1 MKGNRWMLSFGL
13 LILMSAGVFGC
24 GQEEGTGKTD
34 EIKGTYL
41 CYVNTEE
48 DSLARESYEIQGETA
63 DEEVEDVLEEMQKEA
78 DSIDYRSAFPDHV
91 SVTDW
96 SLTDGRLDLTFSDS
110 YLRMSK
116 GEEVLLR
123 AALVETLG
131 QIIGVDEVGFFTGE
145 GPLTDSDGQEIG
157 YMSPEDFVQN
167 TGSTLHS
174 YQLQELKLYFAG
186 EKGDCLEPETVS
198 LRYNSSTSIEKLVV
212 EQLIKGPEKEG
223 MLAVIPPETRVLG
236 VSVREHICYV
246 NFDQEFLNGV
256 PGVTPEATVYAIV
269 NSLTE
274 SGNVSQVQISVNGE
288 SDIQY
293 MNRIDLGKPL
303 TRNPDLVE
311 ESDF

>member
-34 EIKGTYL
+34 EIEGTYL

-131 QIIGVDEVGFFTGE
+131 QITGVDEVGFFTGE

-246 NFDQEFLNGV
+246 NFDQEFLNGA

>member
-13 LILMSAGVFGC
+13 LILMSASVFGC
-24 GQEEGTGKTD
+24 GQEEGTGTTD
-34 EIKGTYL
+34 EIEGTYL

-131 QIIGVDEVGFFTGE
+131 QIKGVDEVGFFTGE

-157 YMSPEDFVQN
+157 HMSRQDVLHQTGAEALFCRRKRRLPGAGDGQPAVQQQYFYRK
-167 TGSTLHS
+167 TGSGAADQRTG
-174 YQLQELKLYFAG
+174 KRGDAG
-186 EKGDCLEPETVS
+186 GDPA
-198 LRYNSSTSIEKLVV
+198 
-212 EQLIKGPEKEG
+212 GDPG
-223 MLAVIPPETRVLG
+223 AG
-236 VSVREHICYV
+236 SVRPGAYLLC
-246 NFDQEFLNGV
+246 EF
-256 PGVTPEATVYAIV
+256 
-269 NSLTE
+269 
-274 SGNVSQVQISVNGE
+274 
-288 SDIQY
+288 
-293 MNRIDLGKPL
+293 
-303 TRNPDLVE
+303 
-311 ESDF
+311 

>member
-24 GQEEGTGKTD
+24 GQEEGTEKTD
-34 EIKGTYL
+34 EIEGTYL

-131 QIIGVDEVGFFTGE
+131 QIKGVDEVGFFTGE

-246 NFDQEFLNGV
+246 NFDQEFLNGA

>member
-1 MKGNRWMLSFGL
+1 MKENRWMLSFGL

-24 GQEEGTGKTD
+24 GQEEGTGTTD
-34 EIKGTYL
+34 EIEGTYL

-131 QIIGVDEVGFFTGE
+131 QIKGVDEVGFFTGE

-246 NFDQEFLNGV
+246 NFDQEFLNGA

>member
-13 LILMSAGVFGC
+13 LILMSASVFGC
-24 GQEEGTGKTD
+24 GQEEGTGATD
-34 EIKGTYL
+34 EIEGTYL

-123 AALVETLG
+123 AALVEALG
-131 QIIGVDEVGFFTGE
+131 QIKGVDEVGFFTGE

-223 MLAVIPPETRVLG
+223 MLAVIPTETRVLG

-246 NFDQEFLNGV
+246 NFDQEFLNGA

-311 ESDF
+311 E

>member
-34 EIKGTYL
+34 EIEGTYL

-246 NFDQEFLNGV
+246 NFDQELLNGA

>member
-34 EIKGTYL
+34 EIEGTYL
-41 CYVNTEE
+41 CFVNTEE

-246 NFDQEFLNGV
+246 NFDQEFLNGA

>member
-34 EIKGTYL
+34 EIEGTYL

-131 QIIGVDEVGFFTGE
+131 QIIGVDEVGFFTDE

-246 NFDQEFLNGV
+246 NFDQEFLNGA

>member
-24 GQEEGTGKTD
+24 GQEEGTGTTD
-34 EIKGTYL
+34 EIEGTYL

-246 NFDQEFLNGV
+246 NFDQEFLNGA

>member
-24 GQEEGTGKTD
+24 GQEEGTGTTD
-34 EIKGTYL
+34 EIEGTYL

-131 QIIGVDEVGFFTGE
+131 QIKGVDEVGFFTGE

-246 NFDQEFLNGV
+246 NFDQEFLNGT

-311 ESDF
+311 E

>member
-34 EIKGTYL
+34 EIEGTYL

-131 QIIGVDEVGFFTGE
+131 QIKGVDEVGFFTGE

-186 EKGDCLEPETVS
+186 ENGDCLEPETVS

-246 NFDQEFLNGV
+246 NFDQELLNGA

-311 ESDF
+311 E

>member
-1 MKGNRWMLSFGL
+1 MKENRWMLSFGL

-24 GQEEGTGKTD
+24 GQEEGTGKAD
-34 EIKGTYL
+34 EIEGTYL

-48 DSLARESYEIQGETA
+48 NSLVRESYEIQGETA

-91 SVTDW
+91 SVTEW
-96 SLTDGRLDLTFSDS
+96 SLTDGRLDLAFSNS

-131 QIIGVDEVGFFTGE
+131 QIKGVDEVGFFTGE
-145 GPLTDSDGQEIG
+145 GMLTDSDGQEIG

-246 NFDQEFLNGV
+246 NFDQEFLNGA

>member
-34 EIKGTYL
+34 EIEGTYL

-167 TGSTLHS
+167 TGPTLHS

-236 VSVREHICYV
+236 VSIREHICYV
-246 NFDQEFLNGV
+246 NFDQEFLNGA

>member
-13 LILMSAGVFGC
+13 LILMSASVFGC
-24 GQEEGTGKTD
+24 GQEEGTGATD
-34 EIKGTYL
+34 EIEGTYL

-48 DSLARESYEIQGETA
+48 DSLAREPYEIQGETA

-131 QIIGVDEVGFFTGE
+131 QIKGVDEVGFFTGE

-223 MLAVIPPETRVLG
+223 MLAVIQPETRVLG

-246 NFDQEFLNGV
+246 NFDQEFLNGA

-311 ESDF
+311 E

>member
-34 EIKGTYL
+34 EIEGTYL

-246 NFDQEFLNGV
+246 NFDQEFLNGA

>member
-1 MKGNRWMLSFGL
+1 M
-13 LILMSAGVFGC
+13 
-24 GQEEGTGKTD
+24 
-34 EIKGTYL
+34 
-41 CYVNTEE
+41 
-48 DSLARESYEIQGETA
+48 
-63 DEEVEDVLEEMQKEA
+63 
-78 DSIDYRSAFPDHV
+78 
-91 SVTDW
+91 
-96 SLTDGRLDLTFSDS
+96 
-110 YLRMSK
+110 
-116 GEEVLLR
+116 
-123 AALVETLG
+123 
-131 QIIGVDEVGFFTGE
+131 
-145 GPLTDSDGQEIG
+145 
-157 YMSPEDFVQN
+157 
-167 TGSTLHS
+167 
-174 YQLQELKLYFAG
+174 
-186 EKGDCLEPETVS
+186 EPETVS

-246 NFDQEFLNGV
+246 NFDQEFLNGA

-311 ESDF
+311 E

>member
-1 MKGNRWMLSFGL
+1 MKENRWMLSFGL

-34 EIKGTYL
+34 EIEGTYL

-131 QIIGVDEVGFFTGE
+131 QIKGVDEVGFFTGE

-246 NFDQEFLNGV
+246 NFDQEFLNGA

>member
-34 EIKGTYL
+34 EIEGTYL

>member
-34 EIKGTYL
+34 EIEGTYL

-131 QIIGVDEVGFFTGE
+131 QIKGVDEVGFFTGE

-246 NFDQEFLNGV
+246 NFDQEFLNGA

>member
-1 MKGNRWMLSFGL
+1 MKENRWMLSFGL

-24 GQEEGTGKTD
+24 GQEEGTGKAD
-34 EIKGTYL
+34 EIEGTYL

-48 DSLARESYEIQGETA
+48 NSLVRESYEIQGETA

-96 SLTDGRLDLTFSDS
+96 SLADGHLDLTFSDS

-131 QIIGVDEVGFFTGE
+131 QIKGVDEVGFFTGE
-145 GPLTDSDGQEIG
+145 GMLTDSDGQEIG

-246 NFDQEFLNGV
+246 NFDQEFLNGA

-311 ESDF
+311 E

>member
-1 MKGNRWMLSFGL
+1 M
-13 LILMSAGVFGC
+13 
-24 GQEEGTGKTD
+24 
-34 EIKGTYL
+34 
-41 CYVNTEE
+41 
-48 DSLARESYEIQGETA
+48 
-63 DEEVEDVLEEMQKEA
+63 EDVLEEMQKEA

-131 QIIGVDEVGFFTGE
+131 QIKGVDEVGFFTGE

-246 NFDQEFLNGV
+246 NFDQEFLNGA

-311 ESDF
+311 E

>member
-1 MKGNRWMLSFGL
+1 MKGNRRMLSFGL

-24 GQEEGTGKTD
+24 GQEEGTGKAD
-34 EIKGTYL
+34 EIEGTYL

-48 DSLARESYEIQGETA
+48 NSLVRESYEIQGETA

-131 QIIGVDEVGFFTGE
+131 QIKGVDEVGFFTGE
-145 GPLTDSDGQEIG
+145 GMLTDSDGQEIG

-174 YQLQELKLYFAG
+174 YQVQELKLYFAG
-186 EKGDCLEPETVS
+186 EKGDCLKPETVS

-246 NFDQEFLNGV
+246 NFDQEFLNGA
-256 PGVTPEATVYAIV
+256 PGVTPEVTVYAIV

-311 ESDF
+311 E

>member
-34 EIKGTYL
+34 EIEGTYL

-131 QIIGVDEVGFFTGE
+131 QIKGVDEVGFFTGE

-246 NFDQEFLNGV
+246 NFDQELLNGA

>member
-1 MKGNRWMLSFGL
+1 MKENRWMLSFGL

-34 EIKGTYL
+34 EIEGTYL

-131 QIIGVDEVGFFTGE
+131 QIKGVDEVGFFTGE
-145 GPLTDSDGQEIG
+145 GALTDSDGQEIG

-246 NFDQEFLNGV
+246 NFDQEFLNGA

-311 ESDF
+311 E

>member
-1 MKGNRWMLSFGL
+1 MKGKRWMLSFGL

-34 EIKGTYL
+34 EIEGTYL

-131 QIIGVDEVGFFTGE
+131 QIKGVDEVGFFTGE

-246 NFDQEFLNGV
+246 NFDQEFLNGA

>member
-24 GQEEGTGKTD
+24 GQEEGTRKTD
-34 EIKGTYL
+34 EIEGTYL

-198 LRYNSSTSIEKLVV
+198 LRYSSSTSIEKLVV

-246 NFDQEFLNGV
+246 NFDQEFLNGA

>member
-13 LILMSAGVFGC
+13 LILMSASVFGC
-24 GQEEGTGKTD
+24 GQEEGTGTTD
-34 EIKGTYL
+34 EIEGTYL

-131 QIIGVDEVGFFTGE
+131 QIKGVDEVGFFTGE

-246 NFDQEFLNGV
+246 NFDQELLNGA

>member
-34 EIKGTYL
+34 EIEGTYL

-48 DSLARESYEIQGETA
+48 DSLVRESYEIQGETA

-131 QIIGVDEVGFFTGE
+131 QIKGVDEVGFFTGE

-246 NFDQEFLNGV
+246 NFDQEFLNGA

>member
-1 MKGNRWMLSFGL
+1 MKGNRWMLSYGL

-24 GQEEGTGKTD
+24 GQEEGAGTTD
-34 EIKGTYL
+34 EIEGTYL

-131 QIIGVDEVGFFTGE
+131 QIKGVDEVGFFTGE

-246 NFDQEFLNGV
+246 NFDQEFLNGA

>member
-13 LILMSAGVFGC
+13 LILMSAGVFGS

-34 EIKGTYL
+34 EIEGTYL

-131 QIIGVDEVGFFTGE
+131 QIKGVDEVGFFTGE

-246 NFDQEFLNGV
+246 NFDQEFLNGA

>member
-24 GQEEGTGKTD
+24 GQEEGTGTTD
-34 EIKGTYL
+34 EIEGTYL

-131 QIIGVDEVGFFTGE
+131 QIKGVDEVGFFTGE

-246 NFDQEFLNGV
+246 NFDQEFLNGA